1 MDTMK
6 ACYLEHNSDS
16 SSVILSVHKMV
27 HSMVY
32 MRKLGSMM
40 VNKLAKLM
48 VVSMVRLMVFRLVQT
63 LGDTMDRWVLSLVNQ
78 KVNKSDLHSDSL

>member
-6 ACYLEHNSDS
+6 ACYLDYNSDS
-16 SSVILSVHKMV
+16 SLVILSVHKMV

-32 MRKLGSMM
+32 TRKLGSMK

-48 VVSMVRLMVFRLVQT
+48 VLSMVRLMVFQLVQT

-78 KVNKSDLHSDSL
+78 KANKSDPHWDSL